1 MPVSEDVTRRRFLL
15 AAGGVTAMSAAGCLG
30 DEDPDEDPTPTPDD
44 DDDDTD
50 PDTDP
55 EMTHA
60 DKAQAAWERIVAH
73 PAPEDA
79 DIRDQAYIEIEEA
92 VRDDMILLPLL
103 HGLTERFWYDYVDVP
118 HTGALGAHHQ
128 QHNQTEVDG
137 DTELNLI
144 NSTFFT
150 LDPAHSADTA
160 SAAVINQMYETLTTY
175 HHGVP
180 ELENQLLEEF
190 EVSDDGLSWTLTI
203 KEGVEFHD
211 GRELTAHD
219 VVYSWERLALS
230 NNSTRANF
238 ILGGG
243 GFLGLEHETD
253 APEDDDDEDYDGVG
267 PQYALPDS
275 LGLEVVDDTTLEMTI
290 RDPQPGVLDILTY
303 TGFAVI
309 PENLVGDIPGYDGE
323 VEYEEFNESYANGT
337 GPFEFD
343 FFTIDQEAR
352 VTRFD
357 NYHGQAASLEAV
369 HWEIIEDAEAAFTY
383 AMEQNADIFGVPT
396 AHYDP
401 DLIDAE
407 TDDRGREFGTYGPLE
422 NDEVANYLA
431 IPELSTFYFGF
442 NARHVPRPVRQAVA
456 YATDHQELVEEIFEG
471 RATTAFSFTPPPLW
485 PTGHEGYEAFV
496 DEWPYSV
503 NETDIAG
510 ARAVLEEAGYT
521 EDDPYEVTLTT
532 YESPVFEQAA
542 ELTRDKL
549 AGTGVEFDLEEA
561 PFGTLISRGYDGD
574 LEMFSLGWIWSWEDV
589 SYGHY
594 GFEPLNT
601 DTSRMPEETSGY
613 MIDWQ
618 VELSD

>member
-1 MPVSEDVTRRRFLL
+1 MVRQTPNEEGVSRRKFLR
-15 AAGGVTAMSAAGCLG
+15 ATGGVAVAAAIAGCGSDDPEPTATPG
-30 DEDPDEDPTPTPDD
+30 DGTATPTPSP
-44 DDDDTD
+44 TA
-50 PDTDP
+50 TP
-55 EMTHA
+55 EPERTNA
-60 DKAQAAWERIVAH
+60 DKAQAAWERIVAN

-79 DIRDQAYIEIEEA
+79 DLRNEAYIEIEEA
-92 VRDDMILLPLL
+92 VRDSMILLPLL

-118 HTGALGAHHQ
+118 HSGALGAHHQ
-128 QHNQTEVDG
+128 QHNETEVEG

-150 LDPAHSADTA
+150 LDPIHSADTA
-160 SAAVINQMYETLTTY
+160 SAVVINQMYETLTHY
-175 HHGVP
+175 NHGVP
-180 ELENQLLEEF
+180 ELGNQLLEEF
-190 EVSDDGLSWTLTI
+190 EVSDDGLSWTFTM

-211 GRELTAHD
+211 GSEMTAAD

-230 NNSTRANF
+230 DNSTRANF

-253 APEDDDDEDYDGVG
+253 EDEGVG
-267 PQYALPDS
+267 PMNAVPDS
-275 LGLEVVDDTTLEMTI
+275 LGIEAVDDTTIEMSI
-290 RDPQPGVLDILTY
+290 REPQPGVLDILTY

-309 PENLVGDIPGYDGE
+309 PEGLVGDIPGYEGD
-323 VEYEEFNESYANGT
+323 VEYDEFNESYANGT

-343 FFTIDQEAR
+343 SFTIDQEAR

-357 NYHGQAASLEAV
+357 NYHGQVASLESV
-369 HWEIIEDAEAAFTY
+369 HWEIIEDSEAAFTY

-396 AHYDP
+396 AHYDA

-422 NDEVANYLA
+422 NDETANYLA
-431 IPELSTFYFGF
+431 IPELSTFYFAF

-456 YATDHQELVEEIFEG
+456 YVTDHTELVEEIFAN
-471 RATTAFSFTPPPLW
+471 RAVEAFSFTPPPLW
-485 PTGHEGYEAFV
+485 PTGHEGYQDFV
-496 DEWPYSV
+496 DEWPYGQ
-503 NETDIAG
+503 NETDIPG
-510 ARAVLEEAGYT
+510 ARGVLEEAGFT
-521 EDDPYEVTLTT
+521 EDDPFEMTLTT
-532 YESPVFEQAA
+532 YVSPVFEQAA

-549 AGTGVEFDLEEA
+549 AGTGIEMELEEA

-589 SYGHY
+589 AYGHF
-594 GFEPLNT
+594 GFEPKNT

-613 MIDWQ
+613 MVDWQ
-618 VELSD
+618 VELSQEA